1 MSDDSQLGPKQRG
14 REARWS
20 RADISWP
27 SSHMEP
33 PKNNFVGL
41 AAMGNYEEGKD
52 RLGSVLLGPLSA
64 NGLNEYRGP
73 AH

>member
-1 MSDDSQLGPKQRG
+1 
-14 REARWS
+14 
-20 RADISWP
+20 
-27 SSHMEP
+27 MEP